1 MPHVSVRIN
10 NRTYEIA
17 CAEGEE
23 ERLLS
28 LASDLDE
35 CVLDLRR
42 QIAGAPEIKLLV
54 LGALMMA
61 DKAREASGRIEQAE
75 LEASRARSEL
85 QMLRE
90 ELAST
95 RAEAMRKQ
103 AGEPEVKLEDLFS
116 GLETRIEG
124 LARKVAAA

>member
-10 NRTYEIA
+10 NRQYEIA

-23 ERLLS
+23 ERLLA
-28 LASDLDE
+28 LAADLDE
-35 CVLDLRR
+35 CVIDLRK

-61 DKAREASGRIEQAE
+61 DKAREVAGRVEQAE
-75 LEASRARSEL
+75 MEAARARGEL

-90 ELAST
+90 ELASV
-95 RAEAMRKQ
+95 RAEASRR
-103 AGEPEVKLEDLFS
+103 AAAEPEVRLEDLFS

>member
-1 MPHVSVRIN
+1 MPHVPVRIN
-10 NRTYEIA
+10 NRQYELA

-23 ERLLS
+23 ERLLA
-28 LASDLDE
+28 LAADLDD
-35 CVLDLRR
+35 CVLELRR

-61 DKAREASGRIEQAE
+61 DKAREAEGRIQQAE
-75 LEASRARSEL
+75 MDATRARSEL
-85 QMLRE
+85 QMLRH
-90 ELAST
+90 ELETA
-95 RAEAMRKQ
+95 RAEAATHRTAQ
-103 AGEPEVKLEDLFS
+103 PEVRLEDLFS

>member
-10 NRTYEIA
+10 NRLYELA
-17 CAEGEE
+17 CADGEE
-23 ERLLS
+23 ERLLA
-28 LASDLDE
+28 LAADVDA
-35 CVLDLRR
+35 CVLDLRK
-42 QIAGAPEIKLLV
+42 QIVGAPEIKLMV

-61 DKAREASGRIEQAE
+61 DKAREISGRIEQAE
-75 LEASRARSEL
+75 MEATRARSEL

-103 AGEPEVKLEDLFS
+103 AAEPEVRLEDLFS
-116 GLETRIEG
+116 GLETRIDG

>member
-10 NRTYEIA
+10 NRQYEVA

-23 ERLLS
+23 ERLLA
-28 LASDLDE
+28 LAADLDE

-61 DKAREASGRIEQAE
+61 DKAREASGLIEQAQ
-75 LEASRARSEL
+75 LEATRARAEL
-85 QMLRE
+85 QMLRQ
-90 ELAST
+90 EL
-95 RAEAMRKQ
+95 EAARVEAATQ
-103 AGEPEVKLEDLFS
+103 RTAQPEVRLEDLFS

>member
-10 NRTYEIA
+10 NRQYEIA

-23 ERLLS
+23 ERLLA
-28 LASDLDE
+28 LAADLDE
-35 CVLDLRR
+35 CVIDLRK

-61 DKAREASGRIEQAE
+61 DKAREVAGRVEQAE
-75 LEASRARSEL
+75 MEAARARGEL
-85 QMLRE
+85 QVLRE
-90 ELAST
+90 ELASV
-95 RAEAMRKQ
+95 RAEASRR
-103 AGEPEVKLEDLFS
+103 AAAEPEVRLEDLFS

>member
-10 NRTYEIA
+10 NRLYELA

-23 ERLLS
+23 ERLLA
-28 LASDLDE
+28 LAADVDA
-35 CVLDLRR
+35 CVLDLRK
-42 QIAGAPEIKLLV
+42 QIVGATEIKLMV

-75 LEASRARSEL
+75 MEASRARTELQMLRQELEASRAEVATHRTA
-85 QMLRE
+85 Q
-90 ELAST
+90 
-95 RAEAMRKQ
+95 
-103 AGEPEVKLEDLFS
+103 PEVKLEDLFS
-116 GLETRIEG
+116 GLETRIEV

>member
-10 NRTYEIA
+10 NRQYEIA

-23 ERLLS
+23 ERLLA
-28 LASDLDE
+28 LAADLDD

-54 LGALMMA
+54 LGALTMA
-61 DKAREASGRIEQAE
+61 DKVREAASRIEQAE
-75 LEASRARSEL
+75 MEAARARTEL
-85 QMLRE
+85 QMLRH
-90 ELAST
+90 ELETT
-95 RAEAMRKQ
+95 RAEAATHRTAQ
-103 AGEPEVKLEDLFS
+103 PEVRLEDLFS

>member
-1 MPHVSVRIN
+1 MPHVPVRIN
-10 NRTYEIA
+10 NRQYELA

-28 LASDLDE
+28 LAADLDD
-35 CVLDLRR
+35 CVLELRR

-61 DKAREASGRIEQAE
+61 DKAREAQSAVEQAQM
-75 LEASRARSEL
+75 EATRARSEL
-85 QMLRE
+85 QSLRL
-90 ELAST
+90 ELETT
-95 RAEAMRKQ
+95 RAEAAIHRTAQ
-103 AGEPEVKLEDLFS
+103 PEVRLEDLFS

>member
-10 NRTYEIA
+10 NRQYEIA

-23 ERLLS
+23 ERLLA
-28 LASDLDE
+28 LAADLDE

-54 LGALMMA
+54 LGALMMT
-61 DKAREASGRIEQAE
+61 DKAREAEGRIAQAE
-75 LEASRARSEL
+75 SEASRARAEL
-85 QMLRE
+85 QVLRE
-90 ELAST
+90 ELAT
-95 RAEAMRKQ
+95 VRAEASRR
-103 AGEPEVKLEDLFS
+103 AAAEPQVRLEDLFS
-116 GLETRIEG
+116 GLENRIDG

>member
-10 NRTYEIA
+10 NRLYELA
-17 CAEGEE
+17 CADGEE
-23 ERLLS
+23 ERLLA
-28 LASDLDE
+28 LAADVDA
-35 CVLDLRR
+35 CVLDLRK
-42 QIAGAPEIKLLV
+42 QIVGAPEIKLMV

-61 DKAREASGRIEQAE
+61 DKAREISGRIEQAE
-75 LEASRARSEL
+75 MEATRARSEL

-103 AGEPEVKLEDLFS
+103 AAEPEVRLEDLFS

>member
-10 NRTYEIA
+10 NRQYEIA

-23 ERLLS
+23 ERLLA
-28 LASDLDE
+28 LAADLDE

-54 LGALMMA
+54 LGALTMA
-61 DKAREASGRIEQAE
+61 DKVREASGRIEQAE
-75 LEASRARSEL
+75 LEASRARAEL
-85 QMLRE
+85 QMLRD
-90 ELAST
+90 ELAAA
-95 RAEAMRKQ
+95 RAEASRR
-103 AGEPEVKLEDLFS
+103 ATAEPEVRLEDLFS
-116 GLETRIEG
+116 GLENRIEG

>member
-1 MPHVSVRIN
+1 MPHVPVRIN
-10 NRTYEIA
+10 NRQYELA

-23 ERLLS
+23 ERLLA
-28 LASDLDE
+28 LAADLDE

-61 DKAREASGRIEQAE
+61 DKAREAAGLLEQAE
-75 LEASRARSEL
+75 MEAARARAEL
-85 QMLRE
+85 QMLRQ
-90 ELAST
+90 ELESA
-95 RAEAMRKQ
+95 RAEAATRRAAQ
-103 AGEPEVKLEDLFS
+103 PEVRLEDLFS

>member
-10 NRTYEIA
+10 ARQYEIA

-23 ERLLS
+23 ERLLA
-28 LASDLDE
+28 LAADLDE
-35 CVLDLRR
+35 CVVDLRK
-42 QIAGAPEIKLLV
+42 QIVGAPEIKLLV

-61 DKAREASGRIEQAE
+61 DKAREASGRIEHAE
-75 LEASRARSEL
+75 MEATRARSEL
-85 QMLRE
+85 QMLRQ
-90 ELAST
+90 ELEAS
-95 RAEAMRKQ
+95 RAEAATHRTSQ
-103 AGEPEVKLEDLFS
+103 PEVRLEDLFS

>member
-10 NRTYEIA
+10 NRQYEIA

-28 LASDLDE
+28 LATDLDE

-61 DKAREASGRIEQAE
+61 DKAREATTRIEQAE
-75 LEASRARSEL
+75 GDAARARAEL
-85 QMLRE
+85 QVLRE
-90 ELAST
+90 ELAGA
-95 RAEAMRKQ
+95 RAEVTRRA
-103 AGEPEVKLEDLFS
+103 AAEPEVRLEDLFS

>member
-10 NRTYEIA
+10 ARQYEIA

-28 LASDLDE
+28 LAADLDE
-35 CVLDLRR
+35 CILDLRR

-61 DKAREASGRIEQAE
+61 DKAREAEGRIAQAE
-75 LEASRARSEL
+75 SEASRARTEL
-85 QMLRE
+85 QVLRE
-90 ELAST
+90 ELAAARTEASR
-95 RAEAMRKQ
+95 RAA
-103 AGEPEVKLEDLFS
+103 AEPQVRLEDLFS
-116 GLETRIEG
+116 GLENRIDG

>member
-1 MPHVSVRIN
+1 MPHVPVRIN
-10 NRTYEIA
+10 NRQYELA

-23 ERLLS
+23 ERLLA
-28 LASDLDE
+28 LAADLDD
-35 CVLDLRR
+35 CVLELRR

-61 DKAREASGRIEQAE
+61 DKAREAEGRIQQAE
-75 LEASRARSEL
+75 MDATRARSEL
-85 QMLRE
+85 QMLRH
-90 ELAST
+90 ELETT
-95 RAEAMRKQ
+95 RAEAATHRTAQ
-103 AGEPEVKLEDLFS
+103 PEVRLEDLFS

>member
-10 NRTYEIA
+10 NRQYEVA
-17 CAEGEE
+17 CADGEE
-23 ERLLS
+23 ERLLA
-28 LASDLDE
+28 LAADLDE

-61 DKAREASGRIEQAE
+61 DKAREASVLIEQAKMEAARARVELQTLRQE
-75 LEASRARSEL
+75 LETA
-85 QMLRE
+85 
-90 ELAST
+90 
-95 RAEAMRKQ
+95 RAEAATQRTAQ
-103 AGEPEVKLEDLFS
+103 PEVRLEDLFS